1 MEPPTIRYARANQD
15 RSDTADSR
23 NEPNSPLA
31 AASTSEKTPPMSNCI
46 ALVSAGL
53 AGVGTRLDMIV
64 PVAHDAA
71 AHKMITTP
79 DADTPPWPPP
89 RPDSRPTPASPIASP
104 AACAS
109 PSLA

>member
-1 MEPPTIRYARANQD
+1 MAPPTTRYAGASQD

-31 AASTSEKTPPMSNCI
+31 AASTSEKTPPMSSSI

-53 AGVGTRLDMIV
+53 AVVGTPLDMIV

-71 AHKMITTP
+71 AHKMISTP
-79 DADTPPWPPP
+79 DADPPP
-89 RPDSRPTPASPIASP
+89 RPPPSPDSRPTPASPIT
-104 AACAS
+104 
-109 PSLA
+109 